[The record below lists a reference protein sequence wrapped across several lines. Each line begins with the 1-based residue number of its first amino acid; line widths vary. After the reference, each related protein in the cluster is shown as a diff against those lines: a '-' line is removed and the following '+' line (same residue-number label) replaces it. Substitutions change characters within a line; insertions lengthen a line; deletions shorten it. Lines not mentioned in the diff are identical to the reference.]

1 MFSRALF
8 KQSMKANWVKWTVVT
23 VATCVM
29 LAIVIVVLG
38 NLGINDIRD
47 SLKQVFTQADQESYL
62 KENSVDSYELYLT
75 TTSTYNEVGGF
86 GTYLS
91 FVTGTYDGK
100 VQDYRDTHEGAEPSD
115 EQKQTFINET
125 VEEIIT
131 LINSLPEAMRPDVD
145 EATIRTLIPSVL
157 NFYILNPTLSG
168 VDLLDGYLLNEIYT
182 QAYDREIA
190 KEDMTPAEA
199 ADRAEQART
208 LASDAIAQYKADS
221 EAGNITA
228 GADFDVSYYESIAV
242 NYVNE
247 MMYDTV
253 YDMQIEE
260 GANDD
265 EAKQYAVSVK
275 VISNTA
281 ISTYT
286 LWLAEYEEDNIDAG
300 LDAAVT
306 DEQKESARAEAIES
320 ITDQIPEKVG
330 EALSELGN
338 MDIYGLIIGSIFYRI
353 AGLLLPMVFVIMVA
367 NGLLAGQVDSGS
379 MAYVLSTPTKR
390 RTVTVTQMTY
400 LIIALLAMYLLLTA
414 VSVVSVWAVGGNSF
428 AINYSEILLFNL
440 GAFLTMFAI
449 AGFCFMCSAIFNRT
463 KYSMSIGGGITI
475 FSLVCTILGLFG
487 SNVVP
492 SAMRIDAMNFF
503 NYLSV
508 ISLFDTVSILD
519 GGLSYLWKL
528 AILLGIGI
536 VTFIIGVFRFD
547 KKDLPL

>member
-1 MFSRALF
+1 MFSKALF

-75 TTSTYNEVGGF
+75 TVDMYNETNGLGAM
-86 GTYLS
+86 LS
-91 FVTGTYDGK
+91 IVTNPYDQR
-100 VQDYRDTHEGAEPSD
+100 VQEYKDENGGAEPSA
-115 EQKQTFINET
+115 EQKQTFIDET
-125 VEEIIT
+125 ITDFTTNWGSIIEGMGYNLEEIVPMLEGLLQFYSNNTT
-131 LINSLPEAMRPDVD
+131 LQ
-145 EATIRTLIPSVL
+145 
-157 NFYILNPTLSG
+157 G
-168 VDLLDGYLLNEIYT
+168 VDLLEGYMLNEIYT

-190 KEDMTPAEA
+190 KEDMTPEEA

-228 GADFDVSYYESIAV
+228 GADFDVSYYESIAA

-286 LWLAEYEEDNIDAG
+286 LWLAEYEEDNINAG
-300 LDAAVT
+300 LDGAVT

-440 GAFLTMFAI
+440 GAFITMFAI

-519 GGLSYLWKL
+519 GGLSYLWKF

-547 KKDLPL
+547 KKDLTL

>member
-1 MFSRALF
+1 MFSKALF

-75 TTSTYNEVGGF
+75 TVDMYNETNGLGAM
-86 GTYLS
+86 LS
-91 FVTGTYDGK
+91 IVTNPYDQR
-100 VQDYRDTHEGAEPSD
+100 VQEYKDENGGAEPSA
-115 EQKQTFINET
+115 EQKQTFIDET
-125 VEEIIT
+125 ITDFTTNWGSIIEGMGYNLEEIIPMLEGLLQFYSNNTT
-131 LINSLPEAMRPDVD
+131 LQ
-145 EATIRTLIPSVL
+145 
-157 NFYILNPTLSG
+157 G
-168 VDLLDGYLLNEIYT
+168 VDLLEGYMLNEVYT

-190 KEDMTPAEA
+190 KEDMTPEEA
-199 ADRAEQART
+199 TDRAEQART

-228 GADFDVSYYESIAV
+228 GADFDVSYYESIAA

-253 YDMQIEE
+253 YDVQIEE

-286 LWLAEYEEDNIDAG
+286 LWLAEYEEDNINAG
-300 LDAAVT
+300 LDATVT

-338 MDIYGLIIGSIFYRI
+338 MDIYGLIIGSSFYRI
-353 AGLLLPMVFVIMVA
+353 AGRL
-367 NGLLAGQVDSGS
+367 
-379 MAYVLSTPTKR
+379 
-390 RTVTVTQMTY
+390 
-400 LIIALLAMYLLLTA
+400 
-414 VSVVSVWAVGGNSF
+414 
-428 AINYSEILLFNL
+428 
-440 GAFLTMFAI
+440 
-449 AGFCFMCSAIFNRT
+449 
-463 KYSMSIGGGITI
+463 
-475 FSLVCTILGLFG
+475 
-487 SNVVP
+487 
-492 SAMRIDAMNFF
+492 
-503 NYLSV
+503 
-508 ISLFDTVSILD
+508 
-519 GGLSYLWKL
+519 
-528 AILLGIGI
+528 
-536 VTFIIGVFRFD
+536 
-547 KKDLPL
+547 